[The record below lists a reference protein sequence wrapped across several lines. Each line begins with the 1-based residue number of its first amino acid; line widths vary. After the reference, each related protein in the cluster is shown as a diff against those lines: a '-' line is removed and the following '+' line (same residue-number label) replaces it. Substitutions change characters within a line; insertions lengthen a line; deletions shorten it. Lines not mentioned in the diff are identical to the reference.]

1 MSFDEKILSEVYG
14 ELGARAR
21 RRAERLEV
29 RRQEICAKLPR
40 IGEIDTEIRSE
51 MLGLAAKALQRGEGR
66 AAAER
71 AKSWIAS
78 RRAEQRELLAGLGY
92 PPDALELQPE
102 CPLCEDR
109 YYVGGRPCRCLIRA
123 YGEAQLRELEQTLP
137 VRTETFDTFD
147 SSVYSSAPDAELGFS
162 PRTNM
167 DDIYDTCRRFAERL
181 DVQEKSLLLCGGPGL
196 GKTFL
201 ASAIAASLTA
211 QGRSVL
217 ARDAVSFFAIAERS
231 KFSSDADVTDEAD
244 AELERIYACDL
255 FLLDG
260 LGNELR
266 SPFISTALYTL
277 LTARIQRGKRLV
289 ITTGLEEGQLAS
301 RYTPQV
307 ASRIKGEFETLY
319 FFGEDVRGSR

>member
-1 MSFDEKILSEVYG
+1 MAFDEKILSEVYG

-21 RRAERLEV
+21 RRAERMEA

-51 MLGLAAKALQRGEGR
+51 MLQLAAQALQRGEGR

-71 AKSWIAS
+71 AKTWITA
-78 RRAEQRELLAGLGY
+78 RRAEQRELLGELGY
-92 PPDALELQPE
+92 PPDALELAPE

-137 VRTETFDTFD
+137 VRAETFETFDAA
-147 SSVYSSAPDAELGFS
+147 VYSSAPDPELGFS

-181 DVQEKSLLLCGGPGL
+181 DLQEKSLLLWGGPGL

-201 ASAIAASLTA
+201 ASSIAASLTA

-217 ARDAVSFFAIAERS
+217 ARDAVSFFATAERS
-231 KFSSDADVTDEAD
+231 KFSNDADVTEEAD
-244 AELERIYACDL
+244 AELRRIYDCDL
-255 FLLDG
+255 FILDG
-260 LGNELR
+260 LGSELR
-266 SPFISTALYTL
+266 SPFVSTALYTL
-277 LTARIQRGKRLV
+277 LTARIQKGRRLV
-289 ITTGLEEGQLAS
+289 ITAGLAEEQMAS

-307 ASRIKGEFETLY
+307 ASRIKGEFEALY
-319 FFGEDVRGSR
+319 FFGEDVRASR

>member
-1 MSFDEKILSEVYG
+1 MAFDEKILSEVYG

-21 RRAERLEV
+21 RRAERLEL
-29 RRQEICAKLPR
+29 RRQEICARQPR
-40 IGEIDTEIRSE
+40 IGEIDMEIRSE
-51 MLGLAAKALQRGEGR
+51 MLRLAAQALQSGEGK

-71 AKSWIAS
+71 AKGWVNA

-92 PPDALELQPE
+92 PPDVLELAPE
-102 CPLCEDR
+102 CPLCEDKH
-109 YYVGGRPCRCLIRA
+109 YVGGRPCRCLIRA
-123 YGEAQLRELEQTLP
+123 YCEAQLKELERTLP
-137 VRTETFDTFD
+137 VRSETFDTFD
-147 SSVYSSAPDAELGFS
+147 PEVYSPVPDPTLGFS

-201 ASAIAASLTA
+201 ASSIAASVTA

-244 AELERIYACDL
+244 EELKRIYSCDL

-289 ITTGLEEGQLAS
+289 ITTGLEENQLAS

-319 FFGEDVRGSR
+319 FFGEDVRGGR